1 MKRRLVERTHSI
13 DVGELNR
20 EGAFSGRP
28 MRFPFQGLTT
38 GRFKAE
44 FRRANWPRERR
55 SQIIGVTWTRCHL
68 GGMRPWFVCSC
79 GKRTAKLYPGQF
91 EFLGCRKC
99 GNLAYQSQLRGRKSR
114 LRRKAQEIRWR
125 FWDRGRPG
133 VDPLPE
139 RSMRM
144 HRKTSVRLLAAL
156 EAIERELRG
165 EGGIHRPRRLK
176 NTSY

>member
-1 MKRRLVERTHSI
+1 MKHFLAERTQSI

-133 VDPLPE
+133 IDPLPE
-139 RSMRM
+139 RSRRM
-144 HRKTSVRLLAAL
+144 HRKTSVRLLVAL
-156 EAIERELRG
+156 EAIERELMGDGRRR
-165 EGGIHRPRRLK
+165 RPRRLK
-176 NTSY
+176 NASY